1 MPALIDPKVD
11 IVFKK
16 IFESDQ
22 EILKS
27 FLNAVLPLP
36 EDGMIESL
44 EYLTNEQY
52 PTTPEHKAS
61 AVDVKCT
68 DQRKRVFIVEM
79 QMNWLNTFS
88 KRISFNTAKAFAHQL
103 KPGRNQ
109 NYGLLNP
116 VYALVILNDTFDSRP
131 DVWYHP
137 YRMCVPHDPEDMLPE
152 MQIVM
157 IELPKFKPKTYEE
170 KKLRVLWLRFLKEIQ
185 GIEFDQVPA
194 EFHENEDI
202 EQALNVLN
210 EMSHNKEE
218 LDYYYARKDLI
229 LMKEDLK
236 ATIYERGIE
245 KGLEKGLEKGAMQKQ
260 IELTQKMFEQNA
272 PIEMISIVTGF
283 TEQEI
288 LALCHNETKL

>member
-22 EILKS
+22 EIIKS
-27 FLNAVLPLP
+27 FLNAMLPLP

-52 PTTPEHKAS
+52 PTTPEFKFS
-61 AVDVKCT
+61 AVDVKCV
-68 DQRKRVFIVEM
+68 DQQKRVFIVEM
-79 QMNWLNTFS
+79 QMYWGKTFA
-88 KRISFNTAKAFAHQL
+88 KRILFNTCKAFVHQL
-103 KPGRNQ
+103 KPGKEG
-109 NYGLLNP
+109 YGVLEP
-116 VYALVILNDTFDSRP
+116 VYALVIFNDTFDPRP

-137 YRMCVPHDPEDMLPE
+137 YEVCVQGDPLDFIPE

-185 GIEFDQVPA
+185 GIEFEQVPE
-194 EFHENEDI
+194 EFHETAAVDM
-202 EQALNVLN
+202 ALDVLN
-210 EMSHNKEE
+210 EMSHNEKE
-218 LDYYYARKDLI
+218 LGVYYKQVDAMYIDKDL
-229 LMKEDLK
+229 KETFYD
-236 ATIYERGIE
+236 
-245 KGLEKGLEKGAMQKQ
+245 KGAMQKQ

-288 LALCHNETKL
+288 LALCHNKTKP